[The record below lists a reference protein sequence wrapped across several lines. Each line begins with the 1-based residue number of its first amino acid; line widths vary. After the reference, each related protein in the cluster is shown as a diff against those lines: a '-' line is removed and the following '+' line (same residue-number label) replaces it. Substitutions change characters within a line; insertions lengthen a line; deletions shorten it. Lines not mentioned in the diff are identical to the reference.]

1 MTRKVGF
8 ELQETKSKCY
18 ITEEYRDETRD
29 VLWEIYP
36 NEEIVDGDGNTHFGL
51 SMLTVTR
58 DLASRIPPRWHTAE
72 IGDESNHEGN

>member
-8 ELQETKSKCY
+8 ELQETKSKCF

-58 DLASRIPPRWHTAE
+58 DLGSRIPPRWHTAE

>member
-36 NEEIVDGDGNTHFGL
+36 NDEIVDGDGNTHFGL

-72 IGDESNHEGN
+72 IGLAGNVFV